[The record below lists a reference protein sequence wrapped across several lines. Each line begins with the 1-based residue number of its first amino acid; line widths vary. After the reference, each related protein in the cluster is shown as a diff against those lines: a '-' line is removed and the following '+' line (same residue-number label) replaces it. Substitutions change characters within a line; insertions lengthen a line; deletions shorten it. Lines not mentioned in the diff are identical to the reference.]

1 MILPYIIC
9 ITLAVAGLTLHLYN
23 TNPVIQHIVKYC
35 GWEYMAC
42 IDMVVIVWVTLFVLL
57 ITA

>member
-23 TNPVIQHIVKYC
+23 TNPIVKYC